1 MIEVY
6 LPALFVIALIA
17 GIGAYFGSY
26 LREKGKNLATKED
39 IDLIVRK
46 TEEIKAD
53 IAGGLWVAQSR
64 WTFRAE
70 VYKNLFESIGDT
82 AAALRQ
88 LMFIDEW
95 RPKLEG
101 NAEAQ
106 KFLAQME
113 KEYGPKA
120 GAAFERLVRTASSA
134 GVWLE
139 PRAMSALEDLKR
151 AWIKAHEGPPSAT
164 AFAAKCMAAATEA
177 MEALTQAARSDLQL
191 TRTT

>member
-1 MIEVY
+1 VNDYAWGVLTVACFWLGWFLRPY
-6 LPALFVIALIA
+6 L
-17 GIGAYFGSY
+17 S
-26 LREKGKNLATKED
+26 EKGKNLATKED

-64 WTFRAE
+64 WTFQAD
-70 VYKNLFESIGDT
+70 VYKNLLESIGVT
-82 AAALRQ
+82 ASALRQ

-106 KFLAQME
+106 KLLSEME

-120 GAAFERLVRTASSA
+120 VAAFERLVRTASVA
-134 GVWLE
+134 GIWLE
-139 PRAMSALEDLKR
+139 PRAMAALEDLKR
-151 AWIKAHEGPPSAT
+151 AWIKAHEGRPSPT
-164 AFAAKCMAAATEA
+164 AFAAKCMLAASVA
-177 MEALTQAARSDLQL
+177 MEALTQAASVHLQL
-191 TRTT
+191 TSTTK